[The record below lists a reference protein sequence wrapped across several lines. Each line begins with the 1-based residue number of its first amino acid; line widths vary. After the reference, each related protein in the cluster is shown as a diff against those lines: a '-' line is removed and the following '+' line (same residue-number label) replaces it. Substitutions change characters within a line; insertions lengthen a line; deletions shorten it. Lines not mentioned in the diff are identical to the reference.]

1 MGISST
7 KLLSDAPKTIVGLEL
22 WLPLNGVNVSSRKCD
37 SRNAL
42 RSVRR
47 EWPSGA
53 DDGRPKG
60 VNEMTREERAEKKR
74 IVQSLGEA
82 FAALPEAKREFLIGY
97 AEGVAAMKAKYEQ
110 DEEKKAG

>member
-1 MGISST
+1 MQI
-7 KLLSDAPKTIVGLEL
+7 
-22 WLPLNGVNVSSRKCD
+22 

-82 FAALPEAKREFLIGY
+82 FRLCRKQSESS
-97 AEGVAAMKAKYEQ
+97 
-110 DEEKKAG
+110 